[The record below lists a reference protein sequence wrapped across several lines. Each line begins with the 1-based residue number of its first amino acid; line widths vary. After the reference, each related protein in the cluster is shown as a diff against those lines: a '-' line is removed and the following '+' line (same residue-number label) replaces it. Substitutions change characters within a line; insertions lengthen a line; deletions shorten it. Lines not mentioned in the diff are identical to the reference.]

1 MHFKS
6 KYNLYRKIHNYF
18 LRKALFNNRE
28 RFLKEGMPSYAG
40 LINEYI
46 SIDIMVDGVY
56 DLKSINEI
64 LQLLKSD
71 NLNFKF
77 DTLID
82 IGANIGN
89 HSVYL
94 SKYFKNVIAFE
105 PNPFT
110 FEILRLNTYQY
121 SNIKINNFGLSSS
134 EDSVFLSE
142 DKRNLG
148 GSQIYNDKNDIPS
161 NLVAREISLKK
172 LDDLNID
179 ASLDGVLIKLDVEG
193 HEIHALKGSKNF
205 INKYKPV
212 ICFEQHEEDFINS
225 TSETIDFLSDLNYD
239 FFLFNNVF
247 DSYKFMPLRVLL
259 KLLFQNTYIIKKTPI
274 LKPGF
279 YDSIIAIH
287 KDYKI

>member
-64 LQLLKSD
+64 LQLLQSD

-94 SKYFKNVIAFE
+94 SKYFSVLF
-105 PNPFT
+105 
-110 FEILRLNTYQY
+110 RV
-121 SNIKINNFGLSSS
+121 NI
-134 EDSVFLSE
+134 EV
-142 DKRNLG
+142 
-148 GSQIYNDKNDIPS
+148 
-161 NLVAREISLKK
+161 LKK
-172 LDDLNID
+172 
-179 ASLDGVLIKLDVEG
+179 GVYRLWSIFT
-193 HEIHALKGSKNF
+193 N
-205 INKYKPV
+205 
-212 ICFEQHEEDFINS
+212 
-225 TSETIDFLSDLNYD
+225 
-239 FFLFNNVF
+239 
-247 DSYKFMPLRVLL
+247 LL
-259 KLLFQNTYIIKKTPI
+259 AFK
-274 LKPGF
+274 
-279 YDSIIAIH
+279 
-287 KDYKI
+287 